1 MLGKSVEMIA
11 NAIAEMRTYGEGF
24 IIADQSPGLMDMS
37 VIRNTNTKIILSL
50 PDFSDRELVG
60 KAAGLNDDQIIEVA
74 KFGQGVAAV
83 YQNEWIAPVLCSIEK
98 YIDDN
103 NDKNF
108 IPNKTNLEKLI
119 FDEKVTRANFAN
131 TILNDKMELLDSM
144 ETEIK
149 NFPMPVETKIMLL
162 THRQSKIKFS
172 RQEKIDSIY
181 DLYFTNKIKTAFHE
195 SEVALKLCE
204 EINLEMK
211 NFLYSKWTNAL
222 DIPQGLLDN
231 DLLGIVNI
239 LLYKLKATEIFE
251 TENCERLFGE
261 LNNWGWL

>member
-1 MLGKSVEMIA
+1 
-11 NAIAEMRTYGEGF
+11 
-24 IIADQSPGLMDMS
+24 
-37 VIRNTNTKIILSL
+37 
-50 PDFSDRELVG
+50 
-60 KAAGLNDDQIIEVA
+60 
-74 KFGQGVAAV
+74 
-83 YQNEWIAPVLCSIEK
+83 
-98 YIDDN
+98 
-103 NDKNF
+103 
-108 IPNKTNLEKLI
+108 
-119 FDEKVTRANFAN
+119 
-131 TILNDKMELLDSM
+131 M

-149 NFPMPVETKIMLL
+149 NFPMPVETKIILL

-211 NFLYSKWTNAL
+211 NYLYSKWTNAL

-231 DLLGIVNI
+231 DLVGIINI
-239 LLYKLKATEIFE
+239 LLYKLKATETFE